1 MRCDYRIQ
9 MDHALLL
16 GKILLEGR
24 PHRGVY
30 AERGRRPYCTRCF
43 MNSAASPQKALEKAF
58 DMVSKPDPS
67 VLFFPQAQRA
77 LTVLDSTIS

>member
-1 MRCDYRIQ
+1 VEDAILHKM
-9 MDHALLL
+9 LL
-16 GKILLEGR
+16 
-24 PHRGVY
+24 
-30 AERGRRPYCTRCF
+30 
-43 MNSAASPQKALEKAF
+43 NSAASPQKALEKAF